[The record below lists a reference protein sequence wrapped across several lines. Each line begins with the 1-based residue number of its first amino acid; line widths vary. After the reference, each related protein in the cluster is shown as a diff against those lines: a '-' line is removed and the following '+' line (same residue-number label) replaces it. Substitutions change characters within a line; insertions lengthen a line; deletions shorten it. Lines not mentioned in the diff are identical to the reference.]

1 MAIANDVN
9 TFNELRAMFDQYRAA
24 SGTAVGVWLDGKR
37 PNATGKWRCESET
50 MDCPTTIAWSA
61 GEPKQSD
68 TDHCVLLWYASTDGV
83 ATYDCTKRM
92 PTICDRP

>member
-37 PNATGKWRCESET
+37 PNATGKWRCEAET
-50 MDCPTTIAWSA
+50 MDCPSTIQWSA

-68 TDHCVLLWYASTDGV
+68 TDQCVLLWHSKTDGV

-92 PTICDRP
+92 PAICDRP